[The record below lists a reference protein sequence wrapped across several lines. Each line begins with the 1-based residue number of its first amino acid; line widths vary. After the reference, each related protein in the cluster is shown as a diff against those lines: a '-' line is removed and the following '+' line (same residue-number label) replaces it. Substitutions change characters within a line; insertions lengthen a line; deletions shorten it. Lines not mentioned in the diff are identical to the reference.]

1 MITEDR
7 QEKEKLRKQLEK
19 EQLER
24 KAAIKVNVS
33 LMFIRWGEKK
43 KKKEHGD
50 SGRFSGCRLGEGVHT
65 TLPQCMRLFS
75 LG

>member
-33 LMFIRWGEKK
+33 LMFIRWGKK
-43 KKKEHGD
+43 KKKKNTET
-50 SGRFSGCRLGEGVHT
+50 LEGSQAVD
-65 TLPQCMRLFS
+65 
-75 LG
+75 